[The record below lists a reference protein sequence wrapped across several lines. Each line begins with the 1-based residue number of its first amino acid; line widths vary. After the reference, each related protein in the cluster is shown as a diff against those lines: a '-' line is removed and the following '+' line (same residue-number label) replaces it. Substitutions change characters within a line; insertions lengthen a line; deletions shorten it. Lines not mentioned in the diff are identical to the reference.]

1 MRAQRRSSH
10 NLARYLVTHAGGLP
24 AARPAP
30 SPVASRIR
38 DTMADRGRPADQQK
52 PLMMAKLRSI
62 WDVAGRY
69 FPGHAMPVPQFT
81 RAGTAGASGF
91 TRNEKGQPV
100 PVGVQFSRA
109 DIRQLLHP
117 RDQFDRDQ
125 ALRVVLHEWA
135 HNRQSPAEYAR
146 RERRGQLIDP
156 VLEGG
161 AEGFAYASAPAI
173 ARALGRRYV
182 GRGGLRDN
190 EYRPYVRRMTRN
202 RGMDWMMRG
211 QFS

>member
-1 MRAQRRSSH
+1 MAR
-10 NLARYLVTHAGGLP
+10 NLARYLTTHAGALP
-24 AARPAP
+24 PAR
-30 SPVASRIR
+30 SPMSRGASQVRGM
-38 DTMADRGRPADQQK
+38 MADRQRSPEQQR
-52 PLMMAKLRSI
+52 PLMMAELRRI

-69 FPGHAMPVPQFT
+69 FPGHEMPVPKFT
-81 RAGTAGASGF
+81 GAGTAGATSF

-146 RERRGQLIDP
+146 RERRKQLIDP

-161 AEGFAYASAPAI
+161 AEGFAYASAPRI

-182 GRGGLRDN
+182 GKGGLRDN
-190 EYRPYVRRMTRN
+190 EYRPYVKRMTRS